1 MQIHN
6 LIKIVSQVWKKKKK
20 KGFETYMPPDE
31 EHITHEAV
39 MTKRGG
45 KKGPELG

>member
-6 LIKIVSQVWKKKKK
+6 LIKTVSQVWKKKK

-31 EHITHEAV
+31 EHITREAV

-45 KKGPELG
+45 EKGPELG